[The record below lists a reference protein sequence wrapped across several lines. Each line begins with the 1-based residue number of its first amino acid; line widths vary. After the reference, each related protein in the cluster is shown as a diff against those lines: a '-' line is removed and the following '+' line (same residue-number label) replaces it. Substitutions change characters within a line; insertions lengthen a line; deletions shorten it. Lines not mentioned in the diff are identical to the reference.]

1 MHATKT
7 IPLDYHSHKILDL
20 SNSRTMFWLNLAAL
34 PLLLLFGWIFAR
46 VFILISRTNPFPNGF
61 WGLVTSYSV
70 VDWIALPVSIV
81 LMLVFHEL
89 VHGMFFWLF
98 TQERPRF
105 ALKSGY
111 AYAAAPDWYLPR
123 TQYVLVGLSPLLV
136 ISILAIILAAI
147 LPTHLISYLLFVAT
161 FNAAGALGDMI
172 VVSWVLRQP
181 DSTFI
186 MDHGD
191 KFLSFTRT
199 IA

>member
-1 MHATKT
+1 MHAIKT
-7 IPLDYHSHKILDL
+7 LPSDYHSHKILDL

-34 PLLLLFGWIFAR
+34 PLLFLFGWIFAR
-46 VFILISRTNPFPNGF
+46 IFILISNTNPFPNGF
-61 WGLVTSYSV
+61 WGLVTSYSL
-70 VDWIALPVSIV
+70 VDWIALPISIA

-98 TQERPRF
+98 TQERPKF

-111 AYAAAPDWYLPR
+111 AFAAAPEWYLPR
-123 TQYVLVGLSPLLV
+123 LQYVLVGLSPLLV
-136 ISILAIILAAI
+136 ISILTVILAAFF
-147 LPTHLISYLLFVAT
+147 PAHLISYLLFVAT

-172 VVSWVLRQP
+172 VVTWVLRQP

-191 KFLSFTRT
+191 KFLSFTQN
-199 IA
+199 IG

>member
-7 IPLDYHSHKILDL
+7 IPIDYHSHKILDL
-20 SNSRTMFWLNLAAL
+20 SNSRTMFWLNLAAI
-34 PLLLLFGWIFAR
+34 PLLFLFGWIFAR

-61 WGLVTSYSV
+61 WGLVTSYTV

-123 TQYVLVGLSPLLV
+123 SQYVLVGLSPLLV
-136 ISILAIILAAI
+136 ISFLAIILAAF
-147 LPTHLISYLLFVAT
+147 LPAHLISYLLFVAT

-181 DSTFI
+181 DSTFV

-191 KFLSFTRT
+191 KFLSFTRN
-199 IA
+199 IG